1 MLLTFS
7 LNVRMCRADFAY
19 IERVSRPLS
28 TNRQHMERYT
38 RTLSISL
45 MLCFFLVLS
54 GHTQV
59 QEQKM
64 SSTIQFELSFP
75 KPDQHRFHVKMNIP
89 ALSADSIVLKM
100 PQWTPGYYQLM
111 NYGAMV
117 EHFGADRSVRFRMQD
132 DHTWIVYPEGQK
144 EVQVVYDV
152 KTDRKFVAKSWV
164 DGQHAY
170 IVSAGAFLYV
180 QDQLSRPVELAIKP
194 ARGWTDVATGLDPT
208 SDKYVFTAPDA
219 DILYD
224 CPLLLGKLE
233 SLPSFIV
240 QGIPH
245 RFIGYQ
251 LGDFNRKEFMAD
263 LEKIVKAATDIMGD
277 IPYREY
283 SFIGIGPGMG
293 GIEHLNNT
301 TISFDGKGL
310 STTAGKLRMYNF
322 LAHEYFHHYNAKR
335 IRPVELGPFNY
346 EQGSRTNLL
355 WISEG
360 LTVYYEYLVLKKAG
374 LTDEQT
380 LLSSLSNNIN
390 AFENGPGKANQSL
403 AQASY
408 ETWSDGPFGR
418 QGKDASRSISYYDK
432 GPVIGLLLDLKIRQ
446 LTRNTR
452 SLNDVMRALYRQ
464 YYQTLRRGFTDAEF
478 QQICEKIAGESLT
491 GFFEYVYTAKP
502 IDYAPILLA
511 AGLQLEITEG
521 QQGKKIYQLIK
532 ASNPTPDQRAIYAG
546 YMKGD

>member
-1 MLLTFS
+1 ML
-7 LNVRMCRADFAY
+7 RMC
-19 IERVSRPLS
+19 
-28 TNRQHMERYT
+28 T
-38 RTLSISL
+38 
-45 MLCFFLVLS
+45 FLIVCCILILS
-54 GHTQV
+54 GYSIPLQAQRKPPV
-59 QEQKM
+59 
-64 SSTIQFELSFP
+64 IRFELSFP
-75 KPDQHRFHVKMNIP
+75 EPELQRFHVEMIIQVS
-89 ALSADSIVLKM
+89 SADSIVLKM

-117 EHFGADRSVRFRMQD
+117 DRFRADRSVRFRIQD
-132 DHTWIVYPEGQK
+132 NHTWIVYPERHK
-144 EVQVVYDV
+144 VVRVAYDV

-164 DGQHAY
+164 DNQHAY

-180 QDQLSRPVELAIKP
+180 EDKLSIPVEVTIKP
-194 ARGWTDVATGLDPT
+194 ALGWTDVATGLNPT
-208 SDKYVFTAPDA
+208 SDRYIFTAPDM

-224 CPLLLGKLE
+224 CPILLGKLE
-233 SLPSFIV
+233 TLPSFAV
-240 QGIPH
+240 RGVNH

-251 LGDFNRKEFMAD
+251 LGDFDRKGFMAD
-263 LEKIVKAATDIMGD
+263 LEKIVKSATDIMGD

-310 STTAGKLRMYNF
+310 NTPAGRVRIYNF

-390 AFENGPGKANQSL
+390 AFENGPGKANQTL

-418 QGKDASRSISYYDK
+418 QGKDASKSISYYDK

-446 LTRNTR
+446 LSRNTR
-452 SLNDVMRALYRQ
+452 SLNDVMRALYQQ
-464 YYQTLRRGFTDAEF
+464 YYQTLGRGFTDAEF
-478 QQICEKIAGESLT
+478 QQTCEKMAGESLT

-502 IDYAPILLA
+502 IDYAPILSA
-511 AGLQLEITEG
+511 AGLQLEVTAD
-521 QQGKKIYQLIK
+521 QQGKKIYQLK
-532 ASNPTPDQRAIYAG
+532 KVSQMTPDQLAIYKG
-546 YMKGD
+546 YMKVK